1 MDGFLAHFV
10 PFLRE
15 VAISAAIEILISLLL
30 EEPTSFYLNI
40 LFNPIFTKA
49 KIYSYEG
56 LVCTIYATALYG
68 ICQFL
73 KAFSTMPM
81 EEAGDYQMAA
91 LYWYPITELDLIM
104 NSMDDEWDYIAPL
117 FATIHHIYMVFVCCF
132 VGLSL
137 GCGLIIHTHLPAW
150 TLPYPQWF
158 RSAYTFIATICSG
171 TVRIIQ
177 YIYASVELLLA
188 YCLDLLLPE
197 SPLCLI
203 VSSTGLILGDILLAM
218 WAANILVPAHPSDQ
232 FNTMRFWN
240 KSSEIPPHGAVFT
253 WRFGSPPTPGF
264 ATWYNNQHELDEMH
278 HYPAFTGPIA
288 LLIIF
293 VGFTLIWGDKPQKL
307 RQVEHTIEETLR
319 KNEITHDFE
328 DYLRKRLSRTDG
340 CKAFL
345 AANLKAFRDVVAR
358 NRTLIYSI
366 GVLNGRAQRAQ
377 NDLTERAQ
385 QLDAYTRECLDL
397 RGVNAYLQTEL
408 GRLRVSAD
416 VQAHTTHLASA
427 NNENVNLQHQM
438 DNLRQKL
445 EAVRGSTETAEVRA
459 TAAETD
465 GSRLRE
471 QELSEQQSTFE
482 REKSA
487 TKAAANNDTNI
498 ITELRTRNNA
508 MIAHIQTLQ
517 VGLNTQEARSAETI
531 RAAEQTA
538 REERTKT
545 VVRNRG
551 LQMRKVHRIRQKKT
565 SNLKILCQ
573 EEKETSTAYKNHN
586 QLLEHRLS
594 QLDTSRKGSTQVI
607 HDRHKDNE
615 ARKLRDQLERSQ
627 ARNRILQDEV
637 RNQQETIDQLQ
648 RQSVTAA
655 TMSPGQQQPSTP
667 RSRAESDEIVRVR
680 TELTHAEEDI
690 RRLRI
695 QVSNLQMQRGGSKSG
710 DPFMRGNQ
718 RRR

>member
-117 FATIHHIYMVFVCCF
+117 FATIHHIYM
-132 VGLSL
+132 
-137 GCGLIIHTHLPAW
+137 
-150 TLPYPQWF
+150 WF

-253 WRFGSPPTPGF
+253 WRFGSPPTPGYGSKCYPARF

-445 EAVRGSTETAEVRA
+445 EAVRGSTETAEAPRA
-459 TAAETD
+459 GRQIGTAERRASTNI
-465 GSRLRE
+465 

-594 QLDTSRKGSTQVI
+594 QLDTSRQGSTQVI